1 MIASVCHI
9 IFKEGL
15 TGRGNGVV
23 KDSKT
28 TLWCVPVLLQQVLK
42 FISFYNGIG

>member
-15 TGRGNGVV
+15 TGRGNGAV

-28 TLWCVPVLLQQVLK
+28 TLWRGLMLLQLVLK
-42 FISFYNGIG
+42 LVSFHNGIG